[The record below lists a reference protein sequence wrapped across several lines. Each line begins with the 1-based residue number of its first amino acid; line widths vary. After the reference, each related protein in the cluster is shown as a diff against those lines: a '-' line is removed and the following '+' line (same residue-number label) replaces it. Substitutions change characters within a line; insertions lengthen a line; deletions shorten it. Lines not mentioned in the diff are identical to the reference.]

1 MKPYFT
7 SVKPKSIHAYVFN
20 RYNTTYYYFNA
31 GKIMHNNNNLFKVR
45 KKYILTDTEY
55 VSKSVIPTYSFSKSR
70 PVTWRM
76 RT

>member
-45 KKYILTDTEY
+45 KK
-55 VSKSVIPTYSFSKSR
+55 F
-70 PVTWRM
+70 
-76 RT
+76 